1 MKKFIA
7 IFSAILII
15 TAFPLTAFADVKPVI
30 TTTENEYIE
39 YYSDGSYT
47 ITEFETNTVSPMAAT
62 SKVHTKTAS
71 HYNSKNEKQWTVKL
85 TGTFKYDGK
94 SAVCTKSSTSYTIY
108 NDHWKVKSA
117 AASKSGR
124 TAKGEFTVKYYVL
137 GVATKTVNKT
147 LTISCSNTGSFS

>member
-1 MKKFIA
+1 MKKIIA
-7 IFSAILII
+7 LLFTAIMILSL
-15 TAFPLTAFADVKPVI
+15 PMSAFAND
-30 TTTENEYIE
+30 TTVTVPNENGYIE
-39 YYSDGSYT
+39 YYEDGSYS
-47 ITEFETNTVSPMAAT
+47 ITYFETNTISAMAAT
-62 SKVHTKTAS
+62 TKTTTKVYNY
-71 HYNSKNEKQWTVKL
+71 YNSKNEKQWTVKL

-108 NDHWKVKSA
+108 NDKWKVKSA

-124 TAKGEFTVKYYVL
+124 TSKGEFTVKYYVL